1 MIPKIEKILYATDLS
16 ESARHAFGYA
26 ASMANYYSAKIT
38 VMHALEG
45 FSGTG
50 AWHMATYLGE
60 DRWNEM
66 IKERESEVV
75 EQLRGRLDNFC
86 TQMRTEMQSCPF
98 IVDDIKVK
106 SGKAEEEI
114 LKMAKSGEYDLLIVG
129 THGQGGFVDAMMGS
143 TARRVVRRSPI
154 PVLTVRLPK

>member
-16 ESARHAFGYA
+16 DNARHAFGYA
-26 ASMANYYSAKIT
+26 ASMANLYSAKIT
-38 VMHALEG
+38 IVHALEG
-45 FSGTG
+45 LSGTG

-60 DRWNEM
+60 ERWNDM

-75 EQLRGRLDNFC
+75 EQLRGRLDSFC
-86 TQMRTEMQSCPF
+86 TEMRTEMQSCPF
-98 IVDDIKVK
+98 LVDTIKVK

-114 LKMAKSGEYDLLIVG
+114 LKLAKSGEFDLVIMG
-129 THGQGGFVDAMMGS
+129 THGRGGFVDAMLGS

-154 PVLTVRLPK
+154 PVLTVRLPR